1 MAKKAIIFISKFY
14 STKQALTKPFS
25 TLPNLSAQFDRAD
38 PGQQGLFQIEFSP
51 EPKALEYVLASRKAA
66 VEAGIERDCG
76 EGIVAKVYCDD
87 FNSVSEAGKKRALD
101 LG

>member
-25 TLPNLSAQFDRAD
+25 TLPNYQRNST
-38 PGQQGLFQIEFSP
+38 GLIPVSKVSFKKEFSIDQG
-51 EPKALEYVLASRKAA
+51 ALEHVLASRKAA

-76 EGIVAKVYCDD
+76 ESIVAKVYCD
-87 FNSVSEAGKKRALD
+87 VSI
-101 LG
+101 